1 MDEKQE
7 GAPAPTV
14 DSVTTGI
21 QDAPTLVVGPSDG
34 AGGVALP
41 SGDTP
46 WGPMGPLGDRLY
58 GPKLLRDILE
68 GALLFSR
75 HERYEWRLLESV
87 EVAIA
92 AGLLPI
98 VERRPTGVN
107 APDPYY
113 AYALPGTWADDNGA
127 KPTPAPMRTEIMEA
141 RLFAERAL
149 ARKAADRHDAQA
161 EEWKARIGALEEA
174 LAVVQVAVVAR
185 SPEPPR
191 AAMIR
196 AISTNGLAQFAER
209 IANVAR
215 VRLKP
220 ANRVEALESDSLWK
234 QDLARA
240 MEERESFRKQAEQ
253 LAAELA
259 GLLPEPVPSASLRR
273 TLGFRELAEQRM
285 ERIMALHEALAK
297 VYAAARPDLD
307 DDSTDALDAV
317 RHLKD
322 GELAGFANELCEWL
336 HDLAVGAATQ
346 SKGVRRIPARDVRI
360 EIDGKTVSAEEVCA
374 DPRVDDS
381 GEVTADPRMI
391 RADEI
396 VSVAEQLAVQA
407 DRAQAYEV
415 LCTRLG
421 FTESATELWPV
432 DRVTEHLRDQKREL
446 EAERVRADAAIE
458 RGKRWR
464 DEVLHAQEQVAGARA
479 DAESARAQEHNA
491 KYTRRRFV
499 EMFADVLAEVFSATE
514 PTRSSEGLFAALM
527 GTLDPRVE
535 VVGPALEA
543 LRLERKTSREFA
555 REALHRESSVRA
567 ELCTV
572 VDESFGPFPPMS
584 RLSLDDLVSFVERAL
599 QVARREP
606 DLMTEA
612 CEKLWRATAGR
623 PSAPRLVVDTAD
635 VDVDGATRT

>member
-1 MDEKQE
+1 MEEKRE
-7 GAPAPTV
+7 GAPALTV
-14 DSVTTGI
+14 ESVTTGAP
-21 QDAPTLVVGPSDG
+21 DAPTLVVGPSDG
-34 AGGVALP
+34 AGGVSLP

-58 GPKLLRDILE
+58 APELLRKVL
-68 GALLFSR
+68 
-75 HERYEWRLLESV
+75 
-87 EVAIA
+87 IA
-92 AGLLPI
+92 AVDVWRTMSCGGYASLGPLIGSVDTLVRLGLLPGRAESESHDLVVI
-98 VERRPTGVN
+98 PKAEL
-107 APDPYY
+107 D
-113 AYALPGTWADDNGA
+113 ALRSAASWSELA
-127 KPTPAPMRTEIMEA
+127 KA
-141 RLFAERAL
+141 
-149 ARKAADRHDAQA
+149 
-161 EEWKARIGALEEA
+161 
-174 LAVVQVAVVAR
+174 
-185 SPEPPR
+185 
-191 AAMIR
+191 
-196 AISTNGLAQFAER
+196 
-209 IANVAR
+209 
-215 VRLKP
+215 
-220 ANRVEALESDSLWK
+220 
-234 QDLARA
+234 DLARA

-259 GLLPEPVPSASLRR
+259 GLLPEPVRYGTPKGEPVPEPATNPSR
-273 TLGFRELAEQRM
+273 TVGFRELAEQRM

-322 GELAGFANELCEWL
+322 GELGGFADELCEWL
-336 HDLAVGAATQ
+336 HDLAA
-346 SKGVRRIPARDVRI
+346 D
-360 EIDGKTVSAEEVCA
+360 AETPKAGEVCA
-374 DPRVDDS
+374 DPRVVDD
-381 GEVTADPRMI
+381 GVPGRVERAHLIERM
-391 RADEI
+391 
-396 VSVAEQLAVQA
+396 AVQA
-407 DRAQAYEV
+407 DRALAYEV

-421 FTESATELWPV
+421 FTEGAGELWPV

-446 EAERVRADAAIE
+446 EAERVRADAAVE

-464 DEVLHAQEQVAGARA
+464 DEVAQEQVAGARA

-527 GTLDPRVE
+527 GTHEPRVE

-567 ELCTV
+567 RLCTV

-606 DLMTEA
+606 DRMTEA

-635 VDVDGATRT
+635 VDGATRT

>member
-1 MDEKQE
+1 MEEKRE

-14 DSVTTGI
+14 QSVTTGAP
-21 QDAPTLVVGPSDG
+21 DTPTLVVGPSDG
-34 AGGVALP
+34 AGGVSLP

-46 WGPMGPLGDRLY
+46 WGPMGPFGDWLY
-58 GPKLLRDILE
+58 APELLRNVL
-68 GALLFSR
+68 
-75 HERYEWRLLESV
+75 
-87 EVAIA
+87 IA
-92 AGLLPI
+92 AVDVWRTMSCGGSASLGPLIGSVDTLVRLGLLPGRAESESHDLVVI
-98 VERRPTGVN
+98 PKAEL
-107 APDPYY
+107 D
-113 AYALPGTWADDNGA
+113 AL
-127 KPTPAPMRTEIMEA
+127 
-141 RLFAERAL
+141 
-149 ARKAADRHDAQA
+149 
-161 EEWKARIGALEEA
+161 
-174 LAVVQVAVVAR
+174 R
-185 SPEPPR
+185 S
-191 AAMIR
+191 A
-196 AISTNGLAQFAER
+196 STN
-209 IANVAR
+209 
-215 VRLKP
+215 
-220 ANRVEALESDSLWK
+220 
-234 QDLARA
+234 
-240 MEERESFRKQAEQ
+240 
-253 LAAELA
+253 
-259 GLLPEPVPSASLRR
+259 PSR
-273 TLGFRELAEQRM
+273 TVGFRELAEQRM

-322 GELAGFANELCEWL
+322 GELAGFADELCEWIASSAFETAFGAQRAQGN
-336 HDLAVGAATQ
+336 DLETSDA
-346 SKGVRRIPARDVRI
+346 
-360 EIDGKTVSAEEVCA
+360 
-374 DPRVDDS
+374 
-381 GEVTADPRMI
+381 
-391 RADEI
+391 
-396 VSVAEQLAVQA
+396 LAVQA
-407 DRAQAYEV
+407 DRARAYEV

-446 EAERVRADAAIE
+446 EAERVRADAAVE

-514 PTRSSEGLFAALM
+514 PTRSSDGLFAALM

-535 VVGPALEA
+535 VVTPAIEA

-555 REALHRESSVRA
+555 QEALRRESAVRA
-567 ELCTV
+567 RLCTI

-623 PSAPRLVVDTAD
+623 ATPRLVVDTAD